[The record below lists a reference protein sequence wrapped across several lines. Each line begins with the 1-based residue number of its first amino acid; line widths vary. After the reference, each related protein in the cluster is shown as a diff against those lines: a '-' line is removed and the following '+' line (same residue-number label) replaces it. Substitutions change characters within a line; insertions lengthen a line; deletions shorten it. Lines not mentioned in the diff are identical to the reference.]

1 MVGSWVGYSSGKD
14 LATYLK
20 ANPKTMDTLP
30 LERFGFK
37 GACTASSSSSV
48 PPQVQEWQPRVHHL
62 LRVVSMGPQVPCS
75 PRTWISQY
83 RLAADLA
90 STPDPR

>member
-1 MVGSWVGYSSGKD
+1 VGYSSGKD

-48 PPQVQEWQPRVHHL
+48 PPQVQEWQP
-62 LRVVSMGPQVPCS
+62 QVPCS
-75 PRTWISQY
+75 PRTWISQH